1 MLEFIASFVCHQVPE
16 RTLTIGG
23 DLLPLCA
30 RCTGIYSG
38 FLIGVVFQIIDRR
51 KVNRLPSIW
60 ITTVTIV
67 LILAL
72 ISEALGEKLRLWELP
87 SEGRLLLGLFCGSA
101 LSVAL
106 FPLFNYFLQKDGTN
120 EASIGSR
127 SYVALLVFVSLFFG
141 LHYVSSSFFVLS
153 SFSVVGIL
161 VCYAAT
167 NMTIA
172 GMVVNWKRRELNLRS
187 TLVITSLVLTMF
199 IGETLVL
206 VMLG

>member
-1 MLEFIASFVCHQVPE
+1 M
-16 RTLTIGG
+16 
-23 DLLPLCA
+23 CA

-38 FLIGVVFQIIDRR
+38 FLIGVVFQIIVRR

-60 ITTVTIV
+60 ITTVTTV

-153 SFSVVGIL
+153 SFSVAGIL
-161 VCYAAT
+161 VCYAAI

-172 GMVVNWKRRELNLRS
+172 GMVVSWKRRELNLRS